1 MTKTNTQS
9 KLQANY
15 EKACNDYVEA
25 LLKQWELDGRN
36 GWWIADDIGGV
47 YAYGDVVFLGI
58 DDIRYCVDNN
68 VTYETYM
75 DYQDYN
81 VWALDFGQNTL
92 NLKSWC
98 MGAPRIDDVT
108 RERISAL
115 RFELDKLCRETKES
129 F

>member
-1 MTKTNTQS
+1 MTKNTKS
-9 KLQANY
+9 TLQASY
-15 EKACNDYVEA
+15 EKACNDYVAA

-36 GWWIADDIGGV
+36 GWWIGDIGGV
-47 YAYGDVVFLGI
+47 YAYGDVVFLSI

-81 VWALDFGQNTL
+81 VWALEFKQNTL
-92 NLKSWC
+92 NLRSWC
-98 MGAPRIDDVT
+98 MGAPRVDEVT
-108 RERISAL
+108 REKMSAL